1 MKQQYVFLSK
11 QICLVS
17 TQPTMFPMIEPD
29 VVPPGD
35 GSGGGTGPLADLQGK
50 RVAWSTDVLKLK
62 SFPVGKSR

>member
-1 MKQQYVFLSK
+1 
-11 QICLVS
+11 
-17 TQPTMFPMIEPD
+17 MFPMIEPD

>member
-1 MKQQYVFLSK
+1 MSSYQK

-17 TQPTMFPMIEPD
+17 IQPTMVPMIEPD

-50 RVAWSTDVLKLK
+50 RVAWSTDVLKLR
-62 SFPVGKSR
+62 SFPVNQDKSS